1 MNKLELLAEGGCL
14 AAESGAESNS
24 PRDNGAWGNLRAL
37 AIVSPQDDLALAPLE
52 VIPPHCNTTPNHGL
66 KAHGRLLMDVGGMGD
81 DSELQNNVQ
90 ESCRAVASPVL
101 ASKGSSDVDGNGG
114 SNSGDSESS
123 PVALHSEAGGGI
135 NTTTKMIY
143 RNASF
148 FYRGRSKFDSLL

>member
-1 MNKLELLAEGGCL
+1 
-14 AAESGAESNS
+14 
-24 PRDNGAWGNLRAL
+24 
-37 AIVSPQDDLALAPLE
+37 
-52 VIPPHCNTTPNHGL
+52 
-66 KAHGRLLMDVGGMGD
+66 MDVGGMGD

-123 PVALHSEAGGGI
+123 PVALHSEAGGGV

-143 RNASF
+143 RNVSF
-148 FYRGRSKFDSLL
+148 FYRGRLKFDSLL